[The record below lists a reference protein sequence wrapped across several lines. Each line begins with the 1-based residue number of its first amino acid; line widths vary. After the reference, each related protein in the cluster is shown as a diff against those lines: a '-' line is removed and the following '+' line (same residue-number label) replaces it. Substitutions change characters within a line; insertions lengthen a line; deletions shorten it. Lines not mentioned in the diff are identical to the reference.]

1 MGENNC
7 RASCIVIHPC
17 CREDNASSE
26 RERAVS
32 LLASSFGGD
41 PGSGAAG
48 AKIDLS
54 SSGIVISD
62 PVVWLGWRSVVR
74 ACIAHSCCAAQCGD
88 APRERGGNLKPAKTF
103 HFRKCRV

>member
-41 PGSGAAG
+41 PDSGAAG

-54 SSGIVISD
+54 SSGIVISV
-62 PVVWLGWRSVVR
+62 PVVWLGWPCPSRLH
-74 ACIAHSCCAAQCGD
+74 HSLLLHGTMWGCAAG
-88 APRERGGNLKPAKTF
+88 A
-103 HFRKCRV
+103 RKET